1 MTSLLGSGQQPR
13 QPLREYSRGRVV
25 ELYGSCCRPGQVAMA
40 EESLDGTDVL
50 GHLFREGQLVQGAPD
65 PLLVRFLFHEAPL
78 CHRLPVPEDG
88 VPTQGKNQEWPV

>member
-1 MTSLLGSGQQPR
+1 
-13 QPLREYSRGRVV
+13 
-25 ELYGSCCRPGQVAMA
+25 MA
-40 EESLDGTDVL
+40 EEGLEGTDVL

-88 VPTQGKNQEWPV
+88 VPTQGKNQEWPFEIHCP

>member
-1 MTSLLGSGQQPR
+1 
-13 QPLREYSRGRVV
+13 
-25 ELYGSCCRPGQVAMA
+25 MA
-40 EESLDGTDVL
+40 EEGLEGTDVL

-88 VPTQGKNQEWPV
+88 VPTQGKN

>member
-1 MTSLLGSGQQPR
+1 
-13 QPLREYSRGRVV
+13 
-25 ELYGSCCRPGQVAMA
+25 MA
-40 EESLDGTDVL
+40 EEGLEGTDVL

-88 VPTQGKNQEWPV
+88 VPTQGKNQEWPVCNALPVRPKNQN